1 MLFPSLIGHSA
12 ELLRIIC
19 KSPQPADSVAGEYFR
34 SHKYIGSKERKFIS
48 ETVFAA
54 LRMKSCAEFCAHC
67 DAPKLPLEAEIKT
80 VLAASILGERM
91 GVFSPQKLLH
101 PSFVQGDG
109 PLPPVAEVCA
119 ETLRLKC
126 EMTMPEATVWMHE
139 AETLYEQIKSEN
151 NWKFNCLPEWIAD
164 SLAPDAPAISK
175 ALLPSASV
183 GLRVNSRA
191 ISRERALAELAKI
204 GIAASPSTLVP
215 DGILLEQ
222 RVQLSQVELYKSGAI
237 EVQDIGSQLIGY
249 AVAPEEHWTVL
260 DACAGAGGKSLHIA
274 ALQND
279 LGEIIGTDVEFNR
292 LRELD
297 FRAQRAGL
305 RSVRTLLLLPKNAK
319 QIEKLH
325 GKCDAVLVDAPC
337 SGLGTARRMP
347 MVKWRLTAQ
356 LVDKLAKKQREILTE
371 KSKFVRKGGVLVYAT
386 CSLLPQENK
395 QVVEDFLAQNPQ
407 FEPEPLTP
415 VFEQFGITVAG
426 LGADDYY
433 CTLDPFHHGTDG
445 FFMARM
451 RYVGT

>member
-12 ELLRIIC
+12 ELLRIII

-67 DAPKLPLEAEIKT
+67 EAPKLPLEAEIKT
-80 VLAASILGERM
+80 VLAACILGERM

-101 PSFVQGDG
+101 TSFVQGDE
-109 PLPPVAEVCA
+109 PLPPVAKLCV
-119 ETLRLKC
+119 ETLVAKC
-126 EMTMPEATVWMHE
+126 EMTMPDAMAWMQE
-139 AETLYEQIKSEN
+139 AETLYEQIKSES
-151 NWKFNCLPEWIAD
+151 NWEFNCLPEWIAN
-164 SLAPDAPAISK
+164 SLAPDAASIAR
-175 ALLPSASV
+175 ALLPGAQV
-183 GLRVNSRA
+183 GIRVNSRA
-191 ISRERALAELAKI
+191 ISRDRALHELAKI
-204 GIAASPSTLVP
+204 GVAASPSALVP

-279 LGEIIGTDVEFNR
+279 LGEIIGTDVEYNR

-305 RSVRTLLLLPKNAK
+305 QSVRTILLLPKNAK
-319 QIEKLH
+319 QLEKLH

-337 SGLGTARRMP
+337 SGMGTARRMP
-347 MVKWRLTAQ
+347 MVKWRLTPQ
-356 LVDKLAKKQREILTE
+356 LVDKLANKQREILTE
-371 KSKFVRKGGVLVYAT
+371 KSAFVRKGGVLVYAT
-386 CSLLPQENK
+386 CSLMPQENE
-395 QVVEDFLAQNPQ
+395 QVVKDFLAQNPH
-407 FEPEPLTP
+407 FEAEPLAP
-415 VFEQFGITVAG
+415 VFEQFGIMVQG
-426 LGADDYY
+426 LGPDDYY
-433 CTLDPFHHGTDG
+433 CTLDPYHHGTDG

-451 RYVGT
+451 RRME